1 MTCVVAIE
9 TSEGVLFGTDSGISV
24 GDVITSH
31 GPKLI
36 HKRGVTIAYAGEIR
50 AAQIL
55 EYEIR
60 LPVLPKRMP
69 TEEYLYKHLI
79 EPYRK
84 AVKEGGLAAEH
95 SGLDCV
101 VAVRGKVWEITD
113 NYTLLSRPEGYAV
126 AGSGGTIARGALEAL
141 ADWEPRQ
148 RAERALQISEKFCS
162 SVKGPF
168 YFYLATG

>member
-24 GDVITSH
+24 GNIITSH

-55 EYEIR
+55 EHEIK
-60 LPVLPKRMP
+60 LPALPKRMSS
-69 TEEYLYKHLI
+69 EEYLYRNLI

-84 AVKEGGLAAEH
+84 AVKESGLAPEH

-101 VAVRGKVWEITD
+101 VSLRGKVWEVTD

-126 AGSGGTIARGALEAL
+126 AGSGGDIARGAMEAL
-141 ADWEPRQ
+141 EDWEPKQ

-162 SVKGPF
+162 SVRGPF
-168 YFYLATG
+168 YFYLSTG